1 MGLPIGRK
9 ANTQA
14 DHRWKA
20 HLREKRIK
28 KCTPAGGIEP
38 RNRVFYAYTR
48 HDLFFDA
55 MHFERQLQP
64 ICNRQLVKYR

>member
-1 MGLPIGRK
+1 MGLPIGRE
-9 ANTQA
+9 ANTQT
-14 DHRWKA
+14 DQRWKA
-20 HLREKRIK
+20 HLSKTLIK
-28 KCTPAGGIEP
+28 KCTPTGGIER
-38 RNRVFYAYTR
+38 RNRVFCAYMR